1 MKKVL
6 LVVWL
11 MLFSAGL
18 AGCYQDSNGGWRLG
32 MNEADRIEKGLDTAA
47 EGLGLLSLFV
57 PGAAG
62 LAGIGA
68 GIAGAFKKLKP
79 ELTKS
84 KQTNEHIVSTI
95 ETIKGE
101 HPDIWEDIKYEFK
114 EGTNADIEEVIEKI
128 VAMKRGIDDK

>member
-18 AGCYQDSNGGWRLG
+18 AGCYKDVNGGWRLG
-32 MNEADRIEKGLDTAA
+32 ANEANQIEQGLDTAA

-68 GIAGAFKKLKP
+68 GIAAAFKKLKP
-79 ELTKS
+79 ELTKN
-84 KQTNEHIVSTI
+84 KQTNEHIVTTI
-95 ETIKGE
+95 EIIKQNRPE
-101 HPDIWEDIKYEFK
+101 LWKLIKDEFK
-114 EGTNADIEEVIEKI
+114 HGTNTDIEEVIDRI
-128 VAMKRGIDDK
+128 ITMKGKVNGK